1 MRPDELEPLS
11 KACREVCAEVA
22 GYIRGEFAG
31 FDLSQAEHK
40 TATSLVT
47 HVDVEAEERLVK
59 RLEKILP
66 KAGLLTE
73 EQTQDRPGDYR
84 WGIDPLDGTTN
95 FAHGIPCFA
104 VSVALVDERKAPL
117 IGVVHEVN
125 HDEQFF
131 AWAGG
136 GAWLDKTQLNTTS
149 NDKLRNTLL
158 ATGFPHDD
166 YDQVDEFVET
176 FKVLLMSCRALRR
189 LGSAAVDLAYVA
201 AGRFDGFYEHELN
214 PWDVAAGTLLVREAG
229 GLATDFAGTDN
240 CIFGRSIV
248 AANSNIHPKLL
259 EVIQHH
265 FNRAA

>member
-1 MRPDELEPLS
+1 MKTDELERLCQ
-11 KACREVCAEVA
+11 ACRAVCAEVA
-22 GYIRGEFAG
+22 EYIRGEFAG

-40 TATSLVT
+40 TVSSLVT
-47 HVDVEAEERLVK
+47 HVDLEAESRLVNG
-59 RLEKILP
+59 LEDILP
-66 KAGLLTE
+66 NAGLLTE
-73 EQTQDRPGDYR
+73 EETQDRHGQYR
-84 WGIDPLDGTTN
+84 WVIDPLDGTTN

-104 VSVALVDERKAPL
+104 VSVGLIDEQNAPVL
-117 IGVVHEVN
+117 GVVHEVN

-131 AWAGG
+131 AWANG
-136 GAWLDKTQLNTTS
+136 GAWLGDARLSTTDNS
-149 NDKLRNTLL
+149 ELRNTLL
-158 ATGFPHDD
+158 ATGFPHDNFER
-166 YDQVDEFVET
+166 VDEFVET

-248 AANSNIHPKLL
+248 AANSNIHQKLL
-259 EVIQHH
+259 EVIQYH
-265 FNRAA
+265 FNRKP